1 MAELVDALVSNTN
14 GESRA
19 GSSPAQGTD
28 SRGADFSAPLFV
40 LLLKIFSS
48 QQALYIPDPYTGMMY
63 FALNI
68 RIFKLI

>member
-28 SRGADFSAPLFV
+28 SRGADFSAPPFMYCY
-40 LLLKIFSS
+40 LKFFQANKPYIF
-48 QQALYIPDPYTGMMY
+48 PTPT
-63 FALNI
+63 
-68 RIFKLI
+68 RE